1 MAIGRAA
8 LSGALQRNSSAMYS
22 MQEEL
27 ADRVVVI
34 VNRASG
40 SEQAPGEDFAAHFKS
55 HNIDPVILAAASGE
69 ELEQHVKRATEERAK
84 AVVVAGGDGTINTFA
99 QALSGSDVP
108 LGIIPSGTFN
118 YVARNFGIPQEAE
131 QAIAVIAGQQAIAI
145 DAPNVNGYVF
155 LNNASL
161 GLYALAIQQRE
172 RQQARFG
179 RRRWVAFAAALYAVM
194 RPGRRLDIAVE
205 SDGQIR
211 HFRTHI
217 LFVGNN
223 ARQLEDYNLKG
234 ADCLARGQLVFHITK
249 PRTRRGLLWLAL
261 RLLVGATTQADELE
275 SFCASS
281 VTISARRR
289 RSLRVVLDGELVR
302 LALPLNF
309 SIQRNALKLITP
321 QREPA

>member
-1 MAIGRAA
+1 
-8 LSGALQRNSSAMYS
+8 MYS
-22 MQEEL
+22 IQETL

-40 SEQAPGEDFAAHFKS
+40 SEQSTGDDLAAHFQS
-55 HNIDPVILAAASGE
+55 HDIDPIILAAASGK
-69 ELEQHVKRATEERAK
+69 ELEQHVRRATEERAR

-99 QALSGSDVP
+99 QALAGSGVP

-118 YVARNFGIPQEAE
+118 YVARNYDIPEEPE
-131 QAIAVIAGQQAIAI
+131 QAVAVIAAQHAVAI
-145 DAPNVNGYVF
+145 DAPNVNGNVF

-161 GLYALAIQQRE
+161 GLYAAAIQQRE

-205 SDGQIR
+205 NNGETR

-234 ADCLARGQLVFHITK
+234 ADCLASGQLVFHIAK
-249 PRTRRGLLWLAL
+249 PHTRLGLLWLAL
-261 RLLVGATTQADELE
+261 RLVIGATTQADELE
-275 SFCASS
+275 SFCASR
-281 VTISARRR
+281 VTISARWR

-302 LALPLNF
+302 LAMPLNF
-309 SIQRNALKLITP
+309 SIQRGALNLITP
-321 QREPA
+321 QRESA